1 MDNPGPA
8 YKSGNAGSEQIIDWY
23 ALAKHVTPCPRCGQ
37 FLTSLW
43 LCPECGVRF
52 ELQEESGPPIN
63 LSVKGE
69 R

>member
-8 YKSGNAGSEQIIDWY
+8 YKLGSAGSEQVIDWY
-23 ALAKHVTPCPRCGQ
+23 AIAKHVTPCPRCGQ

-52 ELQEESGPPIN
+52 ELQEMSTSTSDQADLCN
-63 LSVKGE
+63 
-69 R
+69 